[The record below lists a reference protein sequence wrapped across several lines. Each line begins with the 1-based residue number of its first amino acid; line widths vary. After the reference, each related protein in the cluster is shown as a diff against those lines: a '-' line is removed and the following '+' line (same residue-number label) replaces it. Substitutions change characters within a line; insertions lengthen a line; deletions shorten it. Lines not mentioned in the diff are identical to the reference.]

1 MARSRRIDVLLAI
14 ALALGLT
21 IAGPG
26 LLSLPAHAEPAE
38 EGLPAP
44 SLLAGA
50 SAVVRRDSGCLW
62 LREAPGLD
70 AAPLSCL
77 IEGRSVQL
85 LDGVVEADSLIWQQ
99 VSIGEASGWVA
110 ASYLEPFVGPPA
122 CDVAQ
127 ANRVPGAGLRLVL
140 AISAE
145 RAFVIWGG
153 GSLAGLLTAAEA
165 RGRRPTAVWARAPDS
180 DRLIGYFDGA
190 PAFLNRSWDEAF
202 PDGRLAAG
210 SPAILSYAPLGLR
223 TPAPDRTLMPS
234 PAPWAAAPVQAAP
247 IPVPA
252 VTAKAVAVVDEASG
266 AVLYA
271 FNAEQPLP
279 PASLTKI
286 ATAIVA
292 IEGADLDAWTMTD
305 VDSRGLFDST
315 LMGLFPGD
323 CFRLRDLLRGLLL
336 PSGNDAALA
345 LARAVAGS
353 DETFVTQMNLRT
365 ARLGLLNTHFAN
377 PHGLDADG
385 HRASATDLAMLARYA
400 MQLPEF
406 AAIVGAED
414 ALVAGSREILLH
426 NGNRFLTRYPGAD
439 GVKTGFTAD
448 AGRTI
453 VASAMRDGHRV
464 YVVLLDAFDREE
476 DAARLLDWAFL
487 TFRWEPDAG

>member
-1 MARSRRIDVLLAI
+1 MARSKRIGALLAI
-14 ALALGLT
+14 AFALGLT
-21 IAGPG
+21 LAVQG
-26 LLSLPAHAEPAE
+26 LLSLPAHAEPGE
-38 EGLPAP
+38 EGAPAASLPAGIT
-44 SLLAGA
+44 AA
-50 SAVVRRDSGCLW
+50 VRRDSGCLW
-62 LREAPGLD
+62 LREAPGLS
-70 AAPLSCL
+70 AATLSCL

-85 LDGVVEADSLIWQQ
+85 LDGVVETDSLIWQQ
-99 VSIGEASGWVA
+99 VGIGIETGWVA

-127 ANRVPGAGLRLVL
+127 SARVPGAGLRLVL
-140 AISAE
+140 AIADDRE
-145 RAFVIWGG
+145 FVIWGG
-153 GSLAGLLTAAEA
+153 GSLAGLLTAVEA
-165 RGRRPTAVWARAPDS
+165 RGRRPTAVWARAPGS

-190 PAFLNRSWDEAF
+190 PAFLNRSWNEAF

-223 TPAPDRTLMPS
+223 TPAPDTTLMPS
-234 PAPWAAAPVQAAP
+234 PAPWAAAPVRAAP

-305 VDSRGLFDST
+305 VDRRGLPDST

-336 PSGNDAALA
+336 ASGNDAALA
-345 LARAVAGS
+345 LAQAVAGS
-353 DETFVTQMNLRT
+353 DDAFVTQMNVRV
-365 ARLGLLNTHFAN
+365 ARLGLVNTHFAN

-385 HRASATDLAMLARYA
+385 HRASATDLATLARYA

-406 AAIVGAED
+406 AAIVGAEE
-414 ALVAGSREILLH
+414 ASAAGSREILLY
-426 NGNRFLTRYPGAD
+426 NSNRFLTRYPGAD

-453 VASAMRDGHRV
+453 VASAVRDGHRV
-464 YVVLLDAFDREE
+464 YVVLLDAPDREE

-487 TFRWEPDAG
+487 TFLWDTPAG